1 MTRGQ
6 IQQYRVTGKSEQQLI
21 DEARKIQKWI
31 NGRIDAVTTE
41 GIPKNATIGR
51 LQKKPP
57 STIKNV
63 KQAQRVI
70 ARGKKLANNPL
81 TDIRKWRK
89 LVREA
94 EAEYG
99 KGRRFKIIADPKNP
113 RKPKLI
119 PYGAD
124 AKGTNKFDVA
134 RDLIGEYWEWWD
146 AIGQMFFDSEQAL
159 AILVDALDYNKDP
172 IDAGE
177 AYIKYELEQWNEY
190 IELYDIVYNTSRAS
204 GYL

>member
-21 DEARKIQKWI
+21 DEARQMQQWI

-41 GIPKNATIGR
+41 GIPKNATIGP
-51 LQKKPP
+51 LQKTPP
-57 STIKNV
+57 SAIKTV

-89 LVREA
+89 LVKEA

-99 KGRRFKIIADPKNP
+99 KGRRFKIIADPTNP
-113 RKPKLI
+113 RKPKLV
-119 PYGAD
+119 PYGTNEK
-124 AKGTNKFDVA
+124 AKKYVA
-134 RDLIGEYWEWWD
+134 VRDLIGEYWEWYE

-159 AILVDALDYNKDP
+159 EILIDALDYNKDP

-177 AYIKYELEQWNEY
+177 AYIKDELGQWDEY
-190 IELYDIVYNTSRAS
+190 IELYDIMYNTDRAS

>member
-57 STIKNV
+57 STIKTI
-63 KQAQRVI
+63 KQAHRVI

-94 EAEYG
+94 EEEYG
-99 KGRRFKIIADPKNP
+99 KGRRFKIIADPTNP
-113 RKPKLI
+113 RKPKLV
-119 PYGAD
+119 PY
-124 AKGTNKFDVA
+124 GTNKKA
-134 RDLIGEYWEWWD
+134 NKYEATRDLIGEFWEWWEK
-146 AIGQMFFDSEQAL
+146 IGQMFFDSEQAL
-159 AILVDALDYNKDP
+159 IILVDAMEYNKDP

-177 AYIKYELEQWNEY
+177 AYIKDELGLWKQYE
-190 IELYDIVYNTSRAS
+190 ELYEILYNEDRAS

>member
-21 DEARKIQKWI
+21 DEARQMQRWI

-57 STIKNV
+57 SAIKTV

-89 LVREA
+89 LVKEA

-124 AKGTNKFDVA
+124 KDAKPFDVA
-134 RDLIGEYWEWWD
+134 RDLIGEFWEWWD
-146 AIGQMFFDSEQAL
+146 EIGQMFFDSEQAL

-177 AYIKYELEQWNEY
+177 AYIKYELGQWNVY
-190 IELYDIVYNTSRAS
+190 IELYDIVYNTDKAS

>member
-21 DEARKIQKWI
+21 DEARQMQQWI
-31 NGRIDAVTTE
+31 NGRIDAVTAE

-51 LQKKPP
+51 LQKTPP
-57 STIKNV
+57 SAIKTV

-89 LVREA
+89 LVKEA

-99 KGRRFKIIADPKNP
+99 KGRRFKIIADPTNP
-113 RKPKLI
+113 RKPKLV
-119 PYGAD
+119 PY
-124 AKGTNKFDVA
+124 GTNKNAKKFDAV
-134 RDLIGEYWEWWD
+134 RDLIGEYWEWYE
-146 AIGQMFFDSEQAL
+146 AVGQMFFDSEQAL
-159 AILVDALDYNKDP
+159 ALLVEALDYNADP
-172 IDAGE
+172 IDTAE
-177 AYIKYELEQWNEY
+177 DFIKNDLGQWNEY
-190 IELYDIVYNTSRAS
+190 ITLYDEVYNTDRAS

>member
-6 IQQYRVTGKSEQQLI
+6 IQQYRATGKSEQQLI
-21 DEARKIQKWI
+21 DEARQMQQWI

-57 STIKNV
+57 STIKTV

-89 LVREA
+89 LVKEA

-99 KGRRFKIIADPKNP
+99 KGRRFKIIADPTNP
-113 RKPKLI
+113 RKPKLV
-119 PYGAD
+119 PYGTNEK
-124 AKGTNKFDVA
+124 AKKYGAA
-134 RDLIGEYWEWWD
+134 RDLIGEYWEWYE
-146 AIGQMFFDSEQAL
+146 AVGQMFFDSEQAL
-159 AILVDALDYNKDP
+159 ALLVEALDYNADP
-172 IDAGE
+172 IDTAE
-177 AYIKYELEQWNEY
+177 DFIKNDLGQWQEY
-190 IELYDIVYNTSRAS
+190 ITLYDEVYNTDRAS

>member
-21 DEARKIQKWI
+21 DEARQIQNWI
-31 NGRIDAVTTE
+31 NGRIDAVTTN

-51 LQKKPP
+51 LQKQPA
-57 STIKNV
+57 TRIKTV

-81 TDIRKWRK
+81 TDVRKWRK
-89 LVREA
+89 LVKEA
-94 EAEYG
+94 EEEYG

-113 RKPKLI
+113 RKPKLV
-119 PYGAD
+119 PYGTNAN
-124 AKGTNKFDVA
+124 AKGFEAT
-134 RDLIGEYWEWWD
+134 RDLIGEFWEWYD
-146 AIGQMFFDSEQAL
+146 TIGQMFFDSEQAL
-159 AILVDALDYNKDP
+159 EILVEALDYNKDP

-177 AYIKYELEQWNEY
+177 IYIRDELNQWEEY
-190 IELYDIVYNTSRAS
+190 IELYDTIYNTDRAS
-204 GYL
+204 EYI